1 MKRMAKERQT
11 AKEEKTNADGT
22 KAEPKL
28 VIPHL
33 ARLDTKS
40 YRPGKLIIML
50 PRS

>member
-11 AKEEKTNADGT
+11 AKEEKANADGT
-22 KAEPKL
+22 KTEPKL

-40 YRPGKLIIML
+40 YRPGMLIYVI
-50 PRS
+50 RG